1 MMKKLVVVILALL
14 AFNNLISQSNF
25 KTYTWEQAKNLNP
38 DSVFSITFEKQKLK
52 SIPTELFHFI
62 YLKKLDLS
70 KNRLEILPTE
80 LAKLS
85 QLEILDIGK
94 NNFTIFPDVICELK
108 NLRVLSLN
116 RNKINEIPNSIEKL
130 NKLEKVDLW
139 ETPLVK
145 FPDAFV
151 AMKNL
156 KYIDARGVSHGV
168 KYQKYWTESLS
179 WIKIEFDAPCNC
191 AN

>member
-1 MMKKLVVVILALL
+1 MKKLVAVILALL
-14 AFNNLISQSNF
+14 VFNNLNSQTNY
-25 KTYTWEQAKNLNP
+25 KTYTWEQAKNLSP
-38 DSVFSITFEKQKLK
+38 DSVFSISFEKQKLK
-52 SIPTELFHFI
+52 SIPTELYNFI

-70 KNRLEILPTE
+70 KNRLDNLPNE
-80 LAKLS
+80 LSRLS

-94 NNFTIFPDVICELK
+94 NNFTIFPEVICELNSLK
-108 NLRVLSLN
+108 VLSLN
-116 RNKINEIPNSIEKL
+116 RNEINEIPNSIEKL